1 MKKKN
6 VRTIITMMTMMVSA
20 CIIFAACGKVEETHN
35 QVVNTT
41 EKAAATATAE
51 SKETEVTVDTTT
63 TTTVTTTAEPET
75 TTEPATAEV
84 VTTIA
89 EPDTDTE
96 AATTA
101 SEPETDTDTEA
112 TTTEAPADETTVN
125 NDDGKYTVAE
135 CFKMK
140 AEEATGKKVV
150 EFDYYTD
157 DIPYVAIFEDGS
169 KSVLMMP
176 KEWDSSTVSI
186 DNFEA
191 DKDAMEGVECV
202 VTYNP

>member
-1 MKKKN
+1 MKKN

-20 CIIFAACGKVEETHN
+20 CIIFASCGKVEETHN

-75 TTEPATAEV
+75 T
-84 VTTIA
+84 IA

-112 TTTEAPADETTVN
+112 TTTEAPAD
-125 NDDGKYTVAE
+125 GMYTVADG
-135 CFKMK
+135 FKRK
-140 AEEATGKKVV
+140 AEELSGQKVV
-150 EFDYYTD
+150 EFEWFNDEGVPV
-157 DIPYVAIFEDGS
+157 IAVLEDGN
-169 KSVLMMP
+169 KAMLALPNKDFDM
-176 KEWDSSTVSI
+176 ESTYSI
-186 DNFEA
+186 ECFNGEIT
-191 DKDAMEGVECV
+191 EGRKYE
-202 VTYNP
+202 YAIEFSIP

>member
-1 MKKKN
+1 MKN
-6 VRTIITMMTMMVSA
+6 VRTIITMMTMVSA

-89 EPDTDTE
+89 EPEPEPDTDTE
-96 AATTA
+96 AATTGT
-101 SEPETDTDTEA
+101 EPDTETETETEA
-112 TTTEAPADETTVN
+112 TTTEAPAD
-125 NDDGKYTVAE
+125 GMYTVADG
-135 CFKMK
+135 FKRK
-140 AEEATGKKVV
+140 AEELSGQKVV
-150 EFDYYTD
+150 EFEWFNDEGVPV
-157 DIPYVAIFEDGS
+157 IAVLEDGN
-169 KSVLMMP
+169 KAMLALPNKDFDM
-176 KEWDSSTVSI
+176 ESTYSI
-186 DNFEA
+186 ECFNGEIT
-191 DKDAMEGVECV
+191 EGRKYE
-202 VTYNP
+202 YAIEFSIP